1 MAMTNHKIVKA
12 IQERSEGMCERCGGV
27 GCDPHHLLEGSNKKS
42 TETVENVL
50 WVCRACHDY
59 LHLDENGIKG
69 NHGYKLDYQAWLLRF
84 NDLNETRRLMGGKMM
99 LDENG
104 NIPLNRQPFWLEEE
118 E

>member
-59 LHLDENGIKG
+59 LHLDENGIKE

-99 LDENG
+99 LDQNG
-104 NIPLNRQPFWLEEE
+104 NIPLNRQPFWLRRIE
-118 E
+118 